1 MLIEL
6 GLTLIR
12 IQRERWRRT
21 EERRGEEEKEQEEE
35 KREKYRDG
43 EMRIF

>member
-12 IQRERWRRT
+12 IQRERWRRR
-21 EERRGEEEKEQEEE
+21 EERRGGEKEQEEE
-35 KREKYRDG
+35 EKEKYRDG